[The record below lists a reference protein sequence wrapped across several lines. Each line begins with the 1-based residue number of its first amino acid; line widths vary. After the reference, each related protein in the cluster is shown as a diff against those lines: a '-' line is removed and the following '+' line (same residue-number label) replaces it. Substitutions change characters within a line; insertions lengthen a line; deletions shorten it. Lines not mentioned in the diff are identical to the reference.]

1 MFQSHLCAFELFYAF
16 GKKKNALEVN
26 KTTCTSVEE
35 KIIQQSVKVVAVDQ
49 TPVHFLTGK

>member
-35 KIIQQSVKVVAVDQ
+35 KIIQQSVKVVAVD
-49 TPVHFLTGK
+49 